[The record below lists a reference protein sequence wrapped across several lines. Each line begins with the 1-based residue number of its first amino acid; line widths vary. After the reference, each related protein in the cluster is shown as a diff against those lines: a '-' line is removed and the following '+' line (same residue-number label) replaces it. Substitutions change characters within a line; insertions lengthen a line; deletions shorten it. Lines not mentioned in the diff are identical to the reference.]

1 MNSILSQIWRTIVMQ
16 FSNQA
21 RHSINSKLSQGM
33 NSAQNGLMGKGK
45 KDDE

>member
-1 MNSILSQIWRTIVMQ
+1 MGDIFSQIWRTIVMQ
-16 FSNQA
+16 FSNKA
-21 RHSINSKLSQGM
+21 RHAMNSKLSQGM

>member
-16 FSNQA
+16 FSDKA
-21 RHSINSKLSQGM
+21 RHAMNSKMSQGM
-33 NSAQNGLMGKGK
+33 NSARDSMLGNGK